1 MMPADGERPALS
13 CLRLLMYELEFAMV
27 ERKAGWAVNMLAC
40 WPALRGR
47 LESCLG
53 LPVLAGSGSFAWI
66 ENGNDS

>member
-1 MMPADGERPALS
+1 
-13 CLRLLMYELEFAMV
+13 MV

-53 LPVLAGSGSFAWI
+53 LPVLAESGSFAWI